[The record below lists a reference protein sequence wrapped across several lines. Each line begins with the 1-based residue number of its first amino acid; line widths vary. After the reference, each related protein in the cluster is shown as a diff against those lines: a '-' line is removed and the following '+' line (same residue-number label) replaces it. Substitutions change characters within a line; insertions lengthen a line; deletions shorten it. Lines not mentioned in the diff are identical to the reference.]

1 MFDWIQYRLEKVWC
15 VNKLVW
21 DIQLEIDLY
30 QIKII

>member
-1 MFDWIQYRLEKVWC
+1 MHKEKIKIGKSLIF
-15 VNKLVW
+15 NQRVW